1 MEQKVLTGLRAEAYE
16 HPFDRKALASLEKM
30 PGISLLLKKINEYGI
45 DRLLRLQ
52 SLGNEIKVTPR
63 NFPYLHKSFVETCEI
78 LEVEPLP
85 ELYLFR
91 GTGNIQTYTIGVEKP
106 LVSINLEGMEWLS
119 PEELLFVFGHE
130 VAHIKSRHLLYH
142 QTAIILPSLKTFLS
156 NTTLGL
162 GGLLASGV
170 EVALYNWL
178 MMAKFTSDRAGLLA
192 CQDVEVA
199 TTALMKLA
207 GLPREYMSTEILEDF
222 KAQAREFST
231 ESFNNLD
238 KIAKM
243 LSFMEYKFSWAIMRA
258 SELLKW
264 VDSGEYEALLQQ
276 DNLETMG
283 DSEDW
288 TFSDSW

>member
-1 MEQKVLTGLRAEAYE
+1 MEQQVLTGLKAEAYE

-30 PGISLLLKKINEYGI
+30 PGVSLLLKKINEYGI

-52 SLGNEIKVTPR
+52 SLGNEIRVTAR
-63 NFPYLHKSFVETCEI
+63 NFPYLHKSFVESCEI
-78 LEVEPLP
+78 LDVSPIP

-91 GTGNIQTYTIGVEKP
+91 GTGYIQTYTIGVEKP

-119 PEELLFVFGHE
+119 PEELLYVFGHE
-130 VAHIKSRHLLYH
+130 LAHIKSRHLLYH

-207 GLPREYMSTEILEDF
+207 GLPREYMSTEIIEDF
-222 KAQAREFST
+222 VAQAREFST

-243 LSFMEYKFSWAIMRA
+243 LSFMEYRFSWAIMRA

-264 VDSGEYEALLQQ
+264 VDSGGYEALMQQ
-276 DNLETMG
+276 DNLEQIG
-283 DSEDW
+283 DTEDW